1 MAAEME
7 DFYTLL
13 GVGRSANED
22 EIKRAYRKLAR
33 ELHPDVNGGDPATE
47 ERFKMVTVAYETLR
61 DPERRRRYDMFGPE
75 GLRGSGAGGA
85 GGAGGFED
93 LFGAGLGDL
102 FNSFFGA
109 GGGGFG
115 QARGRGQAGP
125 PRGADM
131 EVTVDIDFR
140 SAVFGTS
147 KEIRVRVPVPCDTC
161 DATGA
166 KPGTSATA
174 CSACGGAAGGVG
186 QGRGR
191 GQAGPPRGPDME
203 VTLDLDF
210 RSAVFGASKEIRV
223 RVPVPCSTCDATGA
237 RPGTSAVTCEM
248 CSGVG
253 EVRQVRQ
260 SILGQ
265 MVTSRPCPRCGGM
278 GQEIR
283 DPCPD
288 CRGEGRRN
296 EEKAYTVDIPAGVD
310 DGNTLQLGGRG
321 AAGPRGGRPGDLFVH
336 LRVKPDD
343 RFLRQGND
351 LVHVL
356 HLPMAQAALGAHIR
370 YETLDGTEDLVIPRG
385 TQPGKVFRLRGRG
398 DLLVQVVVDT
408 PTDLTKEQEDLLRL
422 YAGSRG
428 EDVAPA
434 ESGFLAKVR
443 SAFK

>member
-1 MAAEME
+1 MAAEIP
-7 DFYTLL
+7 DFYELL
-13 GVGRSANED
+13 SIGRSAGDD

-33 ELHPDVNGGDPATE
+33 ELHPDVNGGDPVTE
-47 ERFKMVTVAYETLR
+47 ERFKMVTLAYETLR

-75 GLRGSGAGGA
+75 GLRGTGAGGAA

-102 FNSFFGA
+102 FNSFFG
-109 GGGGFG
+109 GGAGGFG
-115 QARGRGQAGP
+115 QA
-125 PRGADM
+125 
-131 EVTVDIDFR
+131 
-140 SAVFGTS
+140 
-147 KEIRVRVPVPCDTC
+147 
-161 DATGA
+161 
-166 KPGTSATA
+166 
-174 CSACGGAAGGVG
+174 
-186 QGRGR
+186 RGR

-223 RVPVPCSTCDATGA
+223 RVPVPCTTCEATGA

-248 CSGVG
+248 CSGAG
-253 EVRQVRQ
+253 EIRQVRQ

-265 MVTSRPCPRCGGM
+265 MVTSRPCPRCGGL
-278 GQEIR
+278 GQEVR

-398 DLLVQVVVDT
+398 VPDVNGRGRGDLLVQVVVDT
-408 PTDLTKEQEDLLRL
+408 PTDLTKEQEDMLRL
-422 YAGSRG
+422 YAGARG

>member
-1 MAAEME
+1 MAELP
-7 DFYTLL
+7 DFYELL
-13 GVGRSANED
+13 GVSRRAGED
-22 EIKRAYRKLAR
+22 EIKRAYRKAAR
-33 ELHPDVNGGDPATE
+33 ELHPDANPGNAEAE
-47 ERFKMVTVAYETLR
+47 ERFKLVTLAYETLR
-61 DPERRRRYDMFGPE
+61 DPERRRRYDTFGPE
-75 GLRGSGAGGA
+75 GLRGTGAGGGA

-102 FNSFFGA
+102 FNSFFG
-109 GGGGFG
+109 GGGAGGFG

-140 SAVFGTS
+140 AAVFGTS
-147 KEIRVRVPVPCDTC
+147 KEIRVRVPVPCPTC

-166 KPGTSATA
+166 KPGTSATT
-174 CSACGGAAGGVG
+174 CSV
-186 QGRGR
+186 
-191 GQAGPPRGPDME
+191 
-203 VTLDLDF
+203 
-210 RSAVFGASKEIRV
+210 
-223 RVPVPCSTCDATGA
+223 
-237 RPGTSAVTCEM
+237 
-248 CSGVG
+248 CSGAG
-253 EVRQVRQ
+253 EIRQVRQ

-265 MVTSRPCPRCGGM
+265 MVTARPCPRCNGM
-278 GQEIR
+278 GQEIQS
-283 DPCPD
+283 PCPD
-288 CRGEGRRN
+288 CRGEGRRS

-321 AAGPRGGRPGDLFVH
+321 AAGPRGGRSGDLFVH
-336 LRVKPDD
+336 LRVRPDD

-356 HLPMAQAALGAHIR
+356 HVPMAQAALGAHLR

-398 DLLVQVVVDT
+398 VPDVNGRGRGDLLVQVVVDT
-408 PTDLTKEQEDLLRL
+408 PTELTKEQEELLRL

-434 ESGFLAKVR
+434 ESGFFAKVR

>member
-1 MAAEME
+1 MATEIG
-7 DFYTLL
+7 DFYEML
-13 GVGRSANED
+13 GVTRSANDD

-47 ERFKMVTVAYETLR
+47 ERFKLVTVAYETLR

-75 GLRGSGAGGA
+75 GLRGTGAG

-93 LFGAGLGDL
+93 LFGSGLGDL
-102 FNSFFGA
+102 FNSFFG
-109 GGGGFG
+109 
-115 QARGRGQAGP
+115 GQAG
-125 PRGADM
+125 G
-131 EVTVDIDFR
+131 F
-140 SAVFGTS
+140 
-147 KEIRVRVPVPCDTC
+147 
-161 DATGA
+161 
-166 KPGTSATA
+166 
-174 CSACGGAAGGVG
+174 G

-191 GQAGPPRGPDME
+191 GQAGPPRGADME

-223 RVPVPCSTCDATGA
+223 RVPVPCTECEATGA
-237 RPGTSAVTCEM
+237 QPGTSAVTCTT
-248 CSGVG
+248 CSGAG

-265 MVTSRPCPRCGGM
+265 MVTSHPCPRCGGL
-278 GQEIR
+278 GQEIPT
-283 DPCPD
+283 PCPA

-321 AAGPRGGRPGDLFVH
+321 AAGARGGRAGDLFVH
-336 LRVKPDD
+336 LRVRADD

-356 HLPMAQAALGAHIR
+356 HLPVPQAALGAHIR

-398 DLLVQVVVDT
+398 VPDVNGRGRGDLLVQVVVDT
-408 PTDLTKEQEDLLRL
+408 PTDLTKEQEDVLRM
-422 YAGSRG
+422 YAAARG

>member
-1 MAAEME
+1 MPTDLP
-7 DFYTLL
+7 DFYELL

-22 EIKRAYRKLAR
+22 EIKRSYRKLAR
-33 ELHPDVNGGDPATE
+33 ELHPDANPGNAEAE
-47 ERFKMVTVAYETLR
+47 ERFKLVTLAYETLR

-75 GLRGSGAGGA
+75 GLRGTGAGGQQ
-85 GGAGGFED
+85 GAGGFED

-102 FNSFFGA
+102 FNSFFG
-109 GGGGFG
+109 GGAGGFG

-147 KEIRVRVPVPCDTC
+147 KEIRVRVPVPCTTC

-166 KPGTSATA
+166 KPGTSAST
-174 CSACGGAAGGVG
+174 CSVCGGAG
-186 QGRGR
+186 
-191 GQAGPPRGPDME
+191 
-203 VTLDLDF
+203 
-210 RSAVFGASKEIRV
+210 EI
-223 RVPVPCSTCDATGA
+223 
-237 RPGTSAVTCEM
+237 
-248 CSGVG
+248 
-253 EVRQVRQ
+253 RQVRQ

-265 MVTSRPCPRCGGM
+265 MVTARPCPRCNGM
-278 GQEIR
+278 GQEIQT
-283 DPCPD
+283 PCPD
-288 CRGEGRRN
+288 CRGEGRRA

-321 AAGPRGGRPGDLFVH
+321 AAGPRGGRSGDLFVH
-336 LRVKPDD
+336 LRVRPDD
-343 RFLRQGND
+343 RFHRQGND

-356 HLPMAQAALGAHIR
+356 HLPMAQAALGAHLR
-370 YETLDGTEDLVIPRG
+370 YETLDGVEDLVIPRG
-385 TQPGKVFRLRGRG
+385 TQPGKVFRLRGRGVPDVNGRGGRG

-408 PTDLTKEQEDLLRL
+408 PTDLTKEQEELLRL
-422 YAGSRG
+422 YAQARG

-434 ESGFLAKVR
+434 ESGFFAKVR

>member
-1 MAAEME
+1 MATEIE
-7 DFYTLL
+7 DFYVLL
-13 GVGRSANED
+13 GVGRSATED

-47 ERFKMVTVAYETLR
+47 ERFKLVTLAYETLR

-75 GLRGSGAGGA
+75 GLRGSGAGG

-102 FNSFFGA
+102 FNSFFGGG

-147 KEIRVRVPVPCDTC
+147 QEIRVRVPVPCTTC

-166 KPGTSATA
+166 KPGTSATT
-174 CSACGGAAGGVG
+174 CSVCGGAG
-186 QGRGR
+186 
-191 GQAGPPRGPDME
+191 
-203 VTLDLDF
+203 
-210 RSAVFGASKEIRV
+210 EI
-223 RVPVPCSTCDATGA
+223 
-237 RPGTSAVTCEM
+237 
-248 CSGVG
+248 
-253 EVRQVRQ
+253 RQVRQ

-265 MVTSRPCPRCGGM
+265 MVTARPCPRCNGL
-278 GQEIR
+278 GQEIQT
-283 DPCPD
+283 PCPD
-288 CRGEGRRN
+288 CRGDGRRN

-321 AAGPRGGRPGDLFVH
+321 AAGARGGRPGDLFVH
-336 LRVKPDD
+336 LRVKPHE
-343 RFLRQGND
+343 RFHRQGND

-356 HLPMAQAALGAHIR
+356 HVPMTQAALGAHLR
-370 YETLDGTEDLVIPRG
+370 YETLDGTEDLVIPRA
-385 TQPGKVFRLRGRG
+385 TQPGKVFRLRGRGVPDVNGRGRG

-408 PTDLTKEQEDLLRL
+408 PTELTKEQEELLRL
-422 YAGSRG
+422 FAGARG

-434 ESGFLAKVR
+434 ESSFFAKVR

>member
-1 MAAEME
+1 MAEIE
-7 DFYTLL
+7 DFYKLL
-13 GVGRSANED
+13 GVSQSANDD

-33 ELHPDVNGGDPATE
+33 ELHPDVNNGDPATE
-47 ERFKMVTVAYETLR
+47 ERFKLVTVAYETLR

-75 GLRGSGAGGA
+75 GLRGTGSPGGA

-102 FNSFFGA
+102 FNSFFGGQA
-109 GGGGFG
+109 GGFG
-115 QARGRGQAGP
+115 QTRGRGQAGP

-131 EVTVDIDFR
+131 EVTL
-140 SAVFGTS
+140 
-147 KEIRVRVPVPCDTC
+147 E
-161 DATGA
+161 
-166 KPGTSATA
+166 
-174 CSACGGAAGGVG
+174 
-186 QGRGR
+186 
-191 GQAGPPRGPDME
+191 
-203 VTLDLDF
+203 LDF

-223 RVPVPCSTCDATGA
+223 RVPVPCTTCDASGA
-237 RPGTSAVTCEM
+237 APGTSAVTCTT
-248 CSGVG
+248 CGGAG

-265 MVTSRPCPRCGGM
+265 MVTSRPCPGCGGL
-278 GQEIR
+278 GQEITS
-283 DPCPD
+283 PCND

-321 AAGPRGGRPGDLFVH
+321 AAGPRGGRAGDLFVH
-336 LRVKPDD
+336 LRVKPDE

-351 LVHVL
+351 LIHVL
-356 HLPMAQAALGAHIR
+356 HLPMAQAALGAHLR

-398 DLLVQVVVDT
+398 VPDVNGRGRGDLLVQVVVDT
-408 PTDLTKEQEDLLRL
+408 PTDLTKEQEDLLRM
-422 YAGSRG
+422 YAGARG
-428 EDVAPA
+428 EEVAPA
-434 ESGFLAKVR
+434 ESGFMAKVR

>member
-1 MAAEME
+1 MATEIG
-7 DFYTLL
+7 DFYELL
-13 GVGRSANED
+13 GVGRSATED

-33 ELHPDVNGGDPATE
+33 ELHPDANPGNAEAE
-47 ERFKMVTVAYETLR
+47 ERFKLVTLAYETLR

-75 GLRGSGAGGA
+75 GLRGTGAGAGG

-102 FNSFFGA
+102 FNSFFG
-109 GGGGFG
+109 GGGAGFG
-115 QARGRGQAGP
+115 QGRGRGQAGP

-131 EVTVDIDFR
+131 EVTVEIDFR

-147 KEIRVRVPVPCDTC
+147 KEIRVRVPVPCSTC

-166 KPGTSATA
+166 KPGTSATT
-174 CSACGGAAGGVG
+174 CSVCGGA
-186 QGRGR
+186 
-191 GQAGPPRGPDME
+191 
-203 VTLDLDF
+203 
-210 RSAVFGASKEIRV
+210 
-223 RVPVPCSTCDATGA
+223 
-237 RPGTSAVTCEM
+237 
-248 CSGVG
+248 G

-265 MVTSRPCPRCGGM
+265 MVTARPCPRCSGM
-278 GQEIR
+278 GQEIQT
-283 DPCPD
+283 PCPD
-288 CRGEGRRN
+288 CRGEGRRT

-356 HLPMAQAALGAHIR
+356 HVPMAQAALGAHLR

-398 DLLVQVVVDT
+398 VPDVNGRGRGDLLVQVVVDT
-408 PTDLTKEQEDLLRL
+408 PTELTKEQEDLLRL
-422 YAGSRG
+422 FAGARG

-434 ESGFLAKVR
+434 ESGFFAKVR